1 MSDTASLKFKTRQGR
16 SKGANNALIND
27 GYLLGN
33 IVERGKDSVS
43 MAIPKDEF
51 RRSLSTNGRNAI
63 YTLEGDDNNSYTVM
77 VRDVQLIPVSNELH
91 HVDFQVVS
99 LTEEITVE
107 VLINIIGQA
116 SVEIKGFIVN
126 RAYDSI
132 PVTGFPQD
140 IPETI
145 DVDVS
150 GLGLNE
156 SISMG
161 DIALNK
167 VKTELDADELI
178 ISISEPRAEAEDD
191 EDADDDVDVD
201 VEVPVISDD
210 EATAE

>member
-1 MSDTASLKFKTRQGR
+1 
-16 SKGANNALIND
+16 
-27 GYLLGN
+27 
-33 IVERGKDSVS
+33 
-43 MAIPKDEF
+43 
-51 RRSLSTNGRNAI
+51 
-63 YTLEGDDNNSYTVM
+63 M

-210 EATAE
+210 EATEE